1 MTITLTDIYRY
12 PVKGLSAERLDAT
25 ALVAGETI
33 ASDRRFAMALGST
46 PIDGNHSDW
55 KPKTSFLALVRNEKL
70 ATLETHFDDD
80 TAVLTVLRGG
90 RQVARG
96 KLTEG
101 VGRGMLEDFF
111 GAYMGDEARGR
122 PKLVEA
128 ADGHVLSDV
137 PNKVIS
143 IISRASVHDLE
154 RVAGRDVDPLRF
166 RGNVLIEA
174 DDPWVEF
181 QWVGKDIAI
190 GEATLRV
197 IDRIERCAATNVDP
211 TTAARDM
218 NIPLILQRGF
228 AHTDMGVYARVI
240 KDGKIATGDTVTLL
254 EN

>member
-1 MTITLTDIYRY
+1 M
-12 PVKGLSAERLDAT
+12 
-25 ALVAGETI
+25 
-33 ASDRRFAMALGST
+33 
-46 PIDGNHSDW
+46 
-55 KPKTSFLALVRNEKL
+55 
-70 ATLETHFDDD
+70 
-80 TAVLTVLRGG
+80 
-90 RQVARG
+90 
-96 KLTEG
+96 
-101 VGRGMLEDFF
+101 
-111 GAYMGDEARGR
+111 
-122 PKLVEA
+122 
-128 ADGHVLSDV
+128 LSDV